1 MTSKKINVAALDFD
15 GIKSEL
21 KEFMRGQDQFK
32 DYDFEGSSMSILL
45 DVLAYNTHYNALYQ
59 NMTLNEMFLD
69 SASKRNSVVSRA
81 TELGYVP
88 RSAACAKATSTVNIT
103 MPTLGP
109 SVISIPAFS
118 TFSTSID
125 GKSYTFYNV
134 ETISGNGPAT
144 SYSIP
149 NVTLREGSP
158 LSFHY
163 EVSAGARFII
173 PNANVDLKTLQVQI
187 QENSTST
194 TYVTYASATSLVD
207 VYSDSKVYWVRE
219 IDDGL
224 YELTFGD
231 GVIGNKL
238 NNGNVIHIDYFV
250 SSLDAPNGARM
261 FNYTGPSIGNNAI
274 VTVTTTSIATGGA
287 EPESI
292 GSIKQ
297 VAPMFRAA
305 QNRAVIPNDYAALI
319 YNALPEAKSINVWGG
334 EDNIPPVYGKT
345 FICVKPKQAS
355 KLTEQQKSDIINSLL
370 SSKNVVSIIPE
381 IVDPE
386 YINISLNVTV
396 YYDSRATTLVSKQI
410 ESLVRDTIIY
420 YDENE
425 LQQFDG
431 VFRYSRL
438 SRLIDTTEKSIA
450 SNITRVMIR
459 REIQPKYNLNAEYN
473 VNLINPI
480 YTTGTPLSRASIVS
494 TGFFIPGSD
503 NIHFIQDDGMGAI
516 QLYYQGTSGLKVI
529 VNPKIGIVDYAKGSI
544 HISGLTIAAL
554 ADVSFELN
562 IRPQSNDVVSAFT
575 QIAQISPE
583 NLRVEAIADKTINGD
598 LRGGTNFQFTSSRS

>member
-15 GIKSEL
+15 EIKSEL
-21 KEFMRGQDQFK
+21 KTFLRGQDQFK

-45 DVLAYNTHYNALYQ
+45 DILAYNTHYNALYD

-88 RSAACAKATSTVNIT
+88 RSASCAKATGTVNIT

-109 SVISIPAFS
+109 AVLSIPAFS

-125 GKSYTFYNV
+125 GKSYTFYNT
-134 ETISGNGPAT
+134 ETVSGNGPAT

-149 NVTLREGSP
+149 NVTLREGTP

-163 EVSAGARFII
+163 EATNGSRYII
-173 PNANVDLKTLQVQI
+173 PNANVDLNTLQVQI
-187 QENSTST
+187 QDNSTST
-194 TYVTYASATSLVD
+194 NYVTYLPATTLVD
-207 VYSDSKVYWVRE
+207 VFSDSKVYWVRE

-231 GVIGNKL
+231 GVLGAKL
-238 NNGNVIHIDYFV
+238 DNGNVIHINYFV

-261 FNYTGPSIGNNAI
+261 FNYTGPSLGGGAV
-274 VTVTTTSIATGGA
+274 VTVTTTSVASGGA

-292 GSIKQ
+292 SSIKH
-297 VAPMFRAA
+297 VAPMYRAA

-345 FICVKPKQAS
+345 FICVKPKEAS
-355 KLTEQQKSDIINSLL
+355 KLTEQQKSDIVNTLL

-386 YINISLNVTV
+386 YINIALDVTV
-396 YYDSRATTLVSKQI
+396 YYNERATTLGSSQI
-410 ESLVRDTIIY
+410 ESLVRDTILY

-438 SRLIDTTEKSIA
+438 SRLVDTTEKSIV

-459 REIQPKYNLNAEYN
+459 REIPPKYNVNAEYTI
-473 VNLINPI
+473 NLINPI

-494 TGFFIPGSD
+494 TGFFIPGTD
-503 NIHFIQDDGMGAI
+503 TIHFIQDDGMGSI

-529 VNPKIGIVDYAKGSI
+529 VNPKIGTVDYAKGSI
-544 HISGLTIAAL
+544 LINGLNIAAL

-575 QIAQISPE
+575 QIAQIAQE
-583 NLRVEAIADKTINGD
+583 NLRVTAIADRTINGD
-598 LRGGTNFQFTSSRS
+598 LRGGTNYQFTSSRS